1 MLKEIFHYIYCMSIP
16 STITAVIVICSL
28 WNWLCAES
36 NRINKKQ
43 LWQSVNRIFFVI
55 WFVCV
60 LYMTIIIRGSVVK
73 MNLIPFTFIVKAIK
87 TGNEEFF
94 RTGWM
99 NVLLFIP
106 GGMWLFYGTK
116 RRTKAKQILQII
128 FLIFTSISIETVQ
141 WYYQLGT
148 VETDDVLCN
157 TFGAI
162 IGATSFIWAEKL
174 VAWFTPYIVK
184 LFNYIKHKINPD
196 E

>member
-16 STITAVIVICSL
+16 STIIMVLVICSL
-28 WNWLCAES
+28 WNWLSTEC

-43 LWQSVNRIFFVI
+43 LWQSVNRILFVI
-55 WFVCV
+55 WIVCV

-73 MNLIPFTFIVKAIK
+73 INRIPFNFIVKAIK

-99 NVLLFIP
+99 NILLFIP
-106 GGMWLFYGTK
+106 GGMWLSYGTK
-116 RRTKAKQILQII
+116 QHTKTKQILQII
-128 FLIFTSISIETVQ
+128 FLMTVSVFIETMQ

-148 VETDDVLCN
+148 VETDDVICN
-157 TFGAI
+157 SLGAI
-162 IGATSFIWAEKL
+162 VGVTSFIWTEKF
-174 VAWFTPYIVK
+174 VVWFTPYFIN
-184 LFNYIKHKINPD
+184 LLNHIKQKQNPD